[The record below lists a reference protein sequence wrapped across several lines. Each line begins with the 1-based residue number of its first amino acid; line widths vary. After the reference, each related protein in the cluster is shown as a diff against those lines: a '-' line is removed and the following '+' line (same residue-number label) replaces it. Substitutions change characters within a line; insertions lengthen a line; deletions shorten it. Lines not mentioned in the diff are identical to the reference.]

1 MMEFSYAAIE
11 EERNCFVITTFEDI
25 NSLSKFNICTKCKNL
40 IIDYPSNIIL
50 TMEATH

>member
-25 NSLSKFNICTKCKNL
+25 NSLSKFNIISSYKNQILSLTK
-40 IIDYPSNIIL
+40 
-50 TMEATH
+50 